1 MEGHIYSDN
10 KKTKSLKGKSL
21 FDFAD
26 TLSIRVPTSCRRNGE
41 CHECIVNVTQGEEN
55 LIPKDGSEEFADH
68 YDIVMG
74 VKMDVF
80 NCYYDKLRDGKRIRD
95 IGWCDGGVSPPLFD
109 KKSYLKTSGSGTEK
123 KT

>member
-1 MEGHIYSDN
+1 MIWEGNQEIEEVADKYSLSFLHIDCTSD
-10 KKTKSLKGKSL
+10 KKKDKKL
-21 FDFAD
+21 
-26 TLSIRVPTSCRRNGE
+26 PTNAW
-41 CHECIVNVTQGEEN
+41 IVTYLEDNA
-55 LIPKDGSEEFADH
+55 PH

-80 NCYYDKLRDGKRIRD
+80 NCYYDKLRDGSRIKD

>member
-1 MEGHIYSDN
+1 MGKQRMIWEGNQEIEEVADKYQLTFLHIDCTSD
-10 KKTKSLKGKSL
+10 KKKDKKL
-21 FDFAD
+21 
-26 TLSIRVPTSCRRNGE
+26 PTNAW
-41 CHECIVNVTQGEEN
+41 IVTY
-55 LIPKDGSEEFADH
+55 LDRKDGSEEFTDH

-80 NCYYDKLRDGKRIRD
+80 NCYYDKLRDGSRIKN
-95 IGWCDGGVSPPLFD
+95 IGWCNGGISPPLFD